1 MLAVNTNTAS
11 AVTHNALTKI
21 SRSLD
26 TALQQLS
33 TGQRIN
39 SAEDDAAGLAA
50 TSRMTSQ
57 ILGLATGIRAASDA
71 IGFVDTIDGALAEMA
86 NMYQR
91 LRELALMAENG
102 TNSQQD
108 IRILQA
114 EFDDVVFSIESVI
127 THTTYQGY
135 NVFFN
140 PSGQLSS
147 HLDWRNDGQAVVMD
161 LSFQLGDAGTISTS
175 FIPDTVAGGYSF
187 VDSEVLSGWGYFFYM
202 TTNSSSESVIGQFRN
217 DPAYS
222 MYSNQVLDPSHAD
235 YHNTVSIGVTDDTVT
250 VIDNLLD
257 NVNSSRAK
265 LGALGNQLVHAM
277 NSMSVTLTNT
287 ESSRSTVLDTD
298 YASTTSRLARAQ
310 ILQRAATAMLAQ
322 ANNASEA
329 LLRLLRKE

>member
-26 TALQQLS
+26 TALEKLS

-71 IGFVDTIDGALAEMA
+71 IGFVDTIDGALAEMG

-91 LRELALMAENG
+91 LRELALLAENG

-108 IRILQA
+108 IRILQT
-114 EFDDVVFSIESVI
+114 EFDNVVVSIESVI

-175 FIPDTVAGGYSF
+175 FIPDTVGGGYSF

-202 TTNSSSESVIGQFRN
+202 TNNSSSESVIGQFRT
-217 DPAYS
+217 DPGFS

-235 YHNTVSIGVTDDTVT
+235 YHKQVTIGVSDDTVT

-277 NSMSVTLTNT
+277 NSMNVTLTNT
-287 ESSRSTVLDTD
+287 EASRSAILDAD
-298 YASTTSRLARAQ
+298 YANATSELARAQ
-310 ILQRAATAMLAQ
+310 ILKQAATAMLAQ

>member
-1 MLAVNTNTAS
+1 MLPVNTNTAS

-26 TALQQLS
+26 TALEQLS

-114 EFDDVVFSIESVI
+114 EFDNVVVSIESLI

-161 LSFQLGDAGTISTS
+161 LSFQLGDTGTISTS
-175 FIPDTVAGGYSF
+175 FIPDGAGGNYSF

-202 TTNSSSESVIGQFRN
+202 KATTNDESVFGQFRN
-217 DPAYS
+217 DPGFS

-235 YHNTVSIGVTDDTVT
+235 YHKVVSIGVTDDTVT

-257 NVNSSRAK
+257 NVNSSRGK
-265 LGALGNQLVHAM
+265 LGALGNQLIHAM
-277 NSMSVTLTNT
+277 NSMSVTLTNA
-287 ESSRSTVLDTD
+287 EASRSAILDTD
-298 YASTTSRLARAQ
+298 YANATSELARAQ
-310 ILQRAATAMLAQ
+310 ILKQAATAMLAQ